1 MLLKHCLLRGSAT
14 LFTLFLLSLTTLA
27 GADTLAEKVREH
39 TFANGLK
46 LLLVERADAPTFTA
60 YITLGVGSVY
70 ETSETRGV
78 AHLLEHM
85 LFKGT
90 TTLGTSDYVQEKPL
104 LEEIEEVGAR
114 LDALKGRK
122 DADPEELDNLR
133 RRLSDLQERHKA
145 FVVKDEFSRIY
156 AENGGTGYNAFT
168 GKDLTTYLVSL
179 PANKLELWAAIEA
192 DRMKNAVLREFFTER
207 EVIQEERRR
216 SYDSDPGGMLYEH
229 LLSTAFTVHPY
240 RNPIIGWHSDIE
252 NLSLEETRDFLQRY
266 YAPANTVMALVGDL
280 DFDATVAMIERYF
293 GDIPPGMP
301 VPRVTAVEP
310 AQRGEKR
317 VSVVFDAEPS
327 LLVGYH
333 KPTLPEREDYVFDLI
348 DLILG
353 QGRTSRLYQSLVVE
367 KQLAADIS
375 TSAAPG
381 SRYPNLF
388 VISATPRHPHTTAE
402 VEEAI
407 YAELDQLAS
416 EPVSAEEL
424 TRSRNRLATD
434 RLRYLKT
441 NSGLARM
448 LTYYQ
453 TIAGDWRYLVD
464 YDEQVASIG
473 AEEVM
478 ATAKRYFS
486 PANRTV
492 AVLNKE
498 GGRP

>member
-1 MLLKHCLLRGSAT
+1 
-14 LFTLFLLSLTTLA
+14 
-27 GADTLAEKVREH
+27 
-39 TFANGLK
+39 
-46 LLLVERADAPTFTA
+46 
-60 YITLGVGSVY
+60 
-70 ETSETRGV
+70 
-78 AHLLEHM
+78 
-85 LFKGT
+85 
-90 TTLGTSDYVQEKPL
+90 
-104 LEEIEEVGAR
+104 
-114 LDALKGRK
+114 
-122 DADPEELDNLR
+122 
-133 RRLSDLQERHKA
+133 
-145 FVVKDEFSRIY
+145 
-156 AENGGTGYNAFT
+156 
-168 GKDLTTYLVSL
+168 
-179 PANKLELWAAIEA
+179 
-192 DRMKNAVLREFFTER
+192 
-207 EVIQEERRR
+207 
-216 SYDSDPGGMLYEH
+216 MLYEH
-229 LLSTAFTVHPY
+229 LLTTAFTAHPY

-301 VPRVTAVEP
+301 VPPVTVVEP
-310 AQRGEKR
+310 PQRGEKR

-381 SRYPNLF
+381 SRYSNLF

-407 YAELDQLAS
+407 YAELERLAS

-464 YDEQVASIG
+464 YDEEVASIG
-473 AEEVM
+473 AEEIM
-478 ATAKRYFS
+478 ETAKRYFS